1 MTDQRRRSTLT
12 AAGDTPSVVN
22 APSKNPYEIRLDVL
36 KLAQEMATLKF
47 KADEAT
53 FGLVASGYNS
63 YGNSVQSNISFD
75 QLSESRASAILAQ
88 APKAPS
94 AAEIINEA
102 NMLYEFVS
110 NNTRTSGNK

>member
-36 KLAQEMATLKF
+36 RLAQEMATLQF
-47 KADEAT
+47 RADEVT
-53 FGLVASGYNS
+53 FGLVASGFT
-63 YGNSVQSNISFD
+63 GSNLTNLPFD
-75 QLSESRASAILAQ
+75 QLSEARASAILAQ

-94 AAEIINEA
+94 AAEIISEA

-110 NNTRTSGNK
+110 NNTRTTGNK